1 VGQSRVPSKLAV
13 LTSGGDAAGMNA
25 AVRAVVRT
33 GLAAGLDVFAVY
45 EGLQGLVDGGDRI
58 TPMTSPDVSGILHV
72 GGTVLGTARSQDFRT
87 REGRR
92 RAALNLVERD
102 IDGLVVIGGDGSLTG
117 TDVFREEWPELLD
130 ELVTA
135 GLLDPDRADEH
146 RRLWLVGIVGSID
159 NDMSGTDMTIGADT
173 ALHRIVE
180 AVDAIQSTASSHQRT
195 FVIEVMG
202 RRCGYLAL
210 MGGLAT
216 GANFVLIPENPPS
229 ADWKDAMCDVL
240 SGGRTIGRRA
250 NIVLVA
256 EGTTDVDGNS
266 IAVGDVKQA
275 LEERLGEDARI
286 TILGHVQRGGSP
298 SAFDRYMGTVMGYA
312 AVKQLLERPDDE
324 PQLIGIQGHR
334 VVSSPLMDCVA
345 KTQSI
350 AEVIANGDPVE
361 AMQMRG
367 GSFTRSHELLR
378 TIVRAR
384 PRRIEVGE
392 RRLRLAVLHGGGPVP
407 GMNTAVRIALR
418 VAMDRGHTLLGA
430 HDGFRGLLDSTL
442 EEMGWMSVSGWV
454 SEPGAE
460 LGTDDF
466 VPDPEQAAHMA
477 RQLAIH
483 HVDGLLMIGG
493 WAGYEAALALS
504 DATAGA
510 GHPWP
515 IVCVPASVSN
525 NLPATDMSIGADSA
539 LNSIVSDVD
548 KIKEAAMGN
557 QIDVVEVMGK
567 ECGFLALVS
576 GMATGAELVYVPEEG
591 LSLRRLQDDL
601 ATLQAGFE
609 CGKRRGLVVR
619 GGDPDAFYTTKFIE
633 DLFEHESD
641 GLFDV
646 RSAILGQV
654 QRGGHPSPFDRIHAT
669 RLTAAAVE
677 HLIAQAQSEQP
688 DSAMVGLRRGRVEF
702 TPLADFPKLVDPT
715 ARRPRKAGWWMAL
728 RPIADTMATAPTA
741 GPRERR

>member
-1 VGQSRVPSKLAV
+1 
-13 LTSGGDAAGMNA
+13 MNA

-33 GLAAGLDVFAVY
+33 GLAAGVEVFGVY
-45 EGLQGLVDGGDRI
+45 EGLQGLVDGGHRI
-58 TPMTSPDVSGILHV
+58 VSMTSRDVSGILHV
-72 GGTVLGTARSQDFRT
+72 GGTVLGTARSQAFRT
-87 REGRR
+87 WEGRR
-92 RAALNLVERD
+92 QAALNLVTRG
-102 IDGLVVIGGDGSLTG
+102 IDALVVIGGDGSLTG
-117 TDVFREEWPELLD
+117 ADTFRSEWPDLLD
-130 ELVTA
+130 ELVHD
-135 GLLDPDRADEH
+135 GLLDEARADAH
-146 RRLWLVGIVGSID
+146 RGLRLVGLVGSID
-159 NDMSGTDMTIGADT
+159 NDMSGTDMTVGADT

-180 AVDAIQSTASSHQRT
+180 AVDALQSTASSHQRT
-195 FVIEVMG
+195 FIIEVMG

-216 GANFVLIPENPPS
+216 GANFVLIPENPPND
-229 ADWKDAMCDVL
+229 DWKQTMCDTL
-240 SGGRTIGRRA
+240 SGGRKVGRRA

-256 EGTTDVDGNS
+256 EGASDVHGRPVTV
-266 IAVGDVKQA
+266 ADVKQV
-275 LEERLGEDARI
+275 LEEQLGEDARI

-312 AVKQLLERPDDE
+312 AVKQVLERPDEE

-334 VVSSPLMDCVA
+334 IVSSPLMECVA

-350 AEVIANGDPVE
+350 SDVIAAGDSVK

-367 GSFTRSHELLR
+367 GSFTRSHDLLR

-384 PRRIEVGE
+384 PRRIEPGQ
-392 RRLRLAVLHGGGPVP
+392 RPLRLAVMHAGGPVP

-418 VAMDRGHTLLGA
+418 VAMNRGHTLIGV
-430 HDGFRGLLDSTL
+430 HDGFRGLLDSNL

-460 LGTDDF
+460 LGTLDF
-466 VPDPEQAAHMA
+466 VPDPQQVDHIA

-483 HVDGLLMIGG
+483 HIDGLMMIGG

-504 DATAGA
+504 AATDDAGR
-510 GHPWP
+510 PWP

-548 KIKEAAMGN
+548 KIKEATMGN
-557 QIDVVEVMGK
+557 QIDVVEVLGK
-567 ECGFLALVS
+567 DCGFLALVS
-576 GMATGAELVYVPEEG
+576 GMSTGAELIYVPEEG

-601 ATLQAGFE
+601 ASLQAGFDL
-609 CGKRRGLVVR
+609 GKRRGLVVR
-619 GGDPDAFYTTKFIE
+619 SGDPDGFYTTSFIE
-633 DLFEHESD
+633 ALFEHESG

-654 QRGGHPSPFDRIHAT
+654 QRGGRPSPFDRIHAT
-669 RLTAAAVE
+669 RLTASAVE
-677 HLIAQAQSEQP
+677 HLIAQVESPQP
-688 DSAMVGLRRGRVEF
+688 VSAMVGLRRGKVEF
-702 TPLADFPKLVDPT
+702 TPLAEFPKLVDPT

-728 RPIADTMATAPTA
+728 RPIADTMAAVVD
-741 GPRERR
+741 

>member
-1 VGQSRVPSKLAV
+1 MGQSRVPNKLAV
-13 LTSGGDAAGMNA
+13 LTSGGDSAGMNA

-33 GLAAGLDVFAVY
+33 GLAAGLEVFAVY
-45 EGLQGLVDGGDRI
+45 EGLQGLVDGGARI
-58 TPMTSPDVSGILHV
+58 KSMSSADVSGILHV

-87 REGRR
+87 WEGRR
-92 RAALNLVERD
+92 RAALNLVSRD
-102 IDGLVVIGGDGSLTG
+102 IDALVVIGGDGSLTG
-117 TDVFREEWPELLD
+117 TDIFRNEWPDHLD
-130 ELVTA
+130 ELVA
-135 GLLDPDRADEH
+135 DGLLDEERADAH
-146 RRLWLVGIVGSID
+146 RKLWLVGVVGSID

-216 GANFVLIPENPPS
+216 GSNFVLIPENPPND
-229 ADWKDAMCDVL
+229 DWKDTMCDVL
-240 SGGRTIGRRA
+240 SGGRTVGRRA

-256 EGTTDVDGNS
+256 EGATDVHGHPVTV
-266 IAVGDVKQA
+266 ADVKQA

-312 AVKQLLERPDDE
+312 AVKQLLERPDDA
-324 PQLIGIQGHR
+324 PQMIGIQGHR
-334 VVSSPLMDCVA
+334 VVPSPLMECVA

-350 AEVIANGDPVE
+350 ADVIAGGDSAK
-361 AMQMRG
+361 AMQLRG

-384 PRRIEVGE
+384 PRRIEAGQ
-392 RRLRLAVLHGGGPVP
+392 RPLRLAVLHGGGPVP

-418 VAMDRGHTLLGA
+418 VAMDRGHTLVGVR
-430 HDGFRGLLDSTL
+430 DGFHGLIDSKL

-460 LGTDDF
+460 LGTHDL
-466 VPDPEQAAHMA
+466 VPDREQVAHIA

-483 HVDGLLMIGG
+483 QVDGLLMIGG

-504 DATAGA
+504 HATGDD
-510 GHPWP
+510 GRPWP

-601 ATLQAGFE
+601 AMLLDGFGR
-609 CGKRRGLVVR
+609 GKRRGLVVR
-619 GGDPDAFYTTKFIE
+619 GGDPDSFYTTNLIE

-646 RSAILGQV
+646 RSAILGQI

-677 HLIAQAQSEQP
+677 HLITQAQSDHPVSE
-688 DSAMVGLRRGRVEF
+688 MVGLRRGKVEF
-702 TPLADFPKLVDPT
+702 TPLSEFPKLADPS

-728 RPIADTMATAPTA
+728 RPIADTMAAPTVA
-741 GPRERR
+741 GRGRS

>member
-1 VGQSRVPSKLAV
+1 MGQSRVPAKLAV
-13 LTSGGDAAGMNA
+13 LTSGGDSAGMNA

-33 GLAAGLDVFAVY
+33 GLAAGLEVFAVY

-58 TPMTSPDVSGILHV
+58 RSMSSADVSGILHV

-87 REGRR
+87 WDGRR
-92 RAALNLVERD
+92 RAAHNLVDAR
-102 IDGLVVIGGDGSLTG
+102 
-117 TDVFREEWPELLD
+117 
-130 ELVTA
+130 
-135 GLLDPDRADEH
+135 H
-146 RRLWLVGIVGSID
+146 RRARGHRRRRQPHRYRRVPPGVARAARRARPRRSARRASAPTPTARLSLVGLVGSID

-216 GANFVLIPENPPS
+216 GANFVLIPENPPERRLERH
-229 ADWKDAMCDVL
+229 DV
-240 SGGRTIGRRA
+240 RRA
-250 NIVLVA
+250 A
-256 EGTTDVDGNS
+256 AAGARSAAAPTSCSSPRAPATSTGNRS
-266 IAVGDVKQA
+266 PSPTSSRRWRSDSARTPAV
-275 LEERLGEDARI
+275 
-286 TILGHVQRGGSP
+286 TILGHVQRGGAP
-298 SAFDRYMGTVMGYA
+298 SAFDRYMGTVLGYA
-312 AVKQLLERPDDE
+312 AVRQLLERPDDE

-334 VVSSPLMDCVA
+334 VVSSPLMECVA
-345 KTQSI
+345 TTQSI
-350 AEVIANGDPVE
+350 ADVIAGGDSE
-361 AMQMRG
+361 KAMQMRG

-384 PRRIEVGE
+384 PRRIEAGQ
-392 RRLRLAVLHGGGPVP
+392 RPLRLAVLHGGGPVP

-418 VAMDRGHTLLGA
+418 VAMNRGHTLLGVR
-430 HDGFRGLLDSTL
+430 DGFHGLLDSTID
-442 EEMGWMSVSGWV
+442 EMGWMSVSGWV

-460 LGTDDF
+460 LGTHDF
-466 VPDPEQAAHMA
+466 VPDREQVAHIS

-504 DATAGA
+504 HATADDGR
-510 GHPWP
+510 PWP

-576 GMATGAELVYVPEEG
+576 GMATGAELIYVPEEG

-601 ATLQAGFE
+601 ATLRRRVRARQAA
-609 CGKRRGLVVR
+609 R
-619 GGDPDAFYTTKFIE
+619 P
-633 DLFEHESD
+633 
-641 GLFDV
+641 
-646 RSAILGQV
+646 
-654 QRGGHPSPFDRIHAT
+654 
-669 RLTAAAVE
+669 
-677 HLIAQAQSEQP
+677 
-688 DSAMVGLRRGRVEF
+688 
-702 TPLADFPKLVDPT
+702 
-715 ARRPRKAGWWMAL
+715 RRPRRRSRRL
-728 RPIADTMATAPTA
+728 LHDQPHR
-741 GPRERR
+741 GPVRARERRAVRRAQRDPRSGPAWRASLAVRPHPCHAPHGGRRRAPHRPGASAPNR